1 MFRISIFAT
10 LVILISSL
18 PVQAQE
24 VVFATDFD
32 DLSLGLTENPPV
44 PGQDGWTAIFHPG
57 NSFGEIQDVVA
68 NGGNAIHQFTDI
80 TNTNGQQSID
90 SRFYDPVN
98 VSSAVEIIFDID
110 FNAQSS
116 DLTTQNSYA
125 ASAGIFGDGQLFSFS
140 IGSGN
145 GPVREDVGVSV
156 GLSTFNGTDNNIP
169 LGISVG
175 QNLAWEEWHSVQL
188 TANLQTLEWVSI
200 SVNGASQSLSGIDL
214 PRNFNAGGPFT
225 PTFFDEVSLQVVN
238 IENFGDE
245 TSDSIFFD
253 NLSLAVTS
261 VPEPSSFAVIG
272 LLGIAASLSRR
283 RKFKPATHAER
294 AE

>member
-1 MFRISIFAT
+1 MFRIPIFAT
-10 LVILISSL
+10 LAFMISSL
-18 PVQAQE
+18 PLQAQE
-24 VVFATDFD
+24 IVYATDFD
-32 DLSLGLTENPPV
+32 DLSLGFTENPPA

-57 NSFGEIQDVVA
+57 NSFGEIQNVVA

-80 TNTNGQQSID
+80 TNTNAQQSID

-98 VSSAVEIIFDID
+98 VSSAVELIFDID

-116 DLTTQNSYA
+116 DLTTQNSYG

-140 IGSGN
+140 VGSGN

-156 GLSTFNGTDNNIP
+156 GISTFNGTDNNIP
-169 LGISVG
+169 LNISVG
-175 QNLAWEEWHSVQL
+175 QNLAWGEWHNVQL
-188 TANLQTLEWVSI
+188 TANLQTLEWISI
-200 SVNGASQSLSGIDL
+200 SVNGASQSLNGVDL
-214 PRNFNAGGPFT
+214 PRNFNAGNPFT
-225 PTFFDEVSLQVVN
+225 PTFIDEVLLQVVN

-253 NLSLAVTS
+253 NLSLAVTT
-261 VPEPSSFAVIG
+261 VPEPSSFAVVG
-272 LLGIAASLSRR
+272 LFGFVACLSRR
-283 RKFKPATHAER
+283 RKLRPAIHAEL

>member
-80 TNTNGQQSID
+80 TNTNAQQSID
-90 SRFYDPVN
+90 SRFFNAVN
-98 VSSAVEIIFDID
+98 VSSVTEIVFDID

-125 ASAGIFGDGQLFSFS
+125 ASAGFFGDGELFSFS
-140 IGSGN
+140 VGSGN
-145 GPVREDVGVSV
+145 GPVREDIGVSV
-156 GLSTFNGTDNNIP
+156 GISTFNGTDNNGP
-169 LGISVG
+169 LNISVG

-200 SVNGASQSLSGIDL
+200 CLL
-214 PRNFNAGGPFT
+214 Y
-225 PTFFDEVSLQVVN
+225 
-238 IENFGDE
+238 
-245 TSDSIFFD
+245 TSD
-253 NLSLAVTS
+253 
-261 VPEPSSFAVIG
+261 
-272 LLGIAASLSRR
+272 AADDMQ
-283 RKFKPATHAER
+283 
-294 AE
+294 